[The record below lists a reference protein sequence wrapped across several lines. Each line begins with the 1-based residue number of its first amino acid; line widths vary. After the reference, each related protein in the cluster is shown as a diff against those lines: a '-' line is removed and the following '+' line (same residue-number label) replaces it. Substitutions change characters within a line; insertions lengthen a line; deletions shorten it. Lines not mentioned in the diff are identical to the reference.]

1 MFPKY
6 ILWVQEIEFIKQG
19 SFTPE
24 ELEALVS
31 ALRLAGPN
39 RTVEQRSRGNNAGR
53 PSTEKSVS
61 SLEAMGVR
69 IYGVNEPNLQ
79 SPKQEISWDNIAGY
93 SEQKRYGTY

>member
-1 MFPKY
+1 M
-6 ILWVQEIEFIKQG
+6 QEIEFIKQG

-39 RTVEQRSRGNNAGR
+39 RTAEQRSRGNNAGR